1 MLVLRE
7 GAIADVP
14 ALANLVRNAFEEYR
28 GRLDPPTGAHQETEE
43 HLAGKMARGGA
54 VLATLAGADIGCV
67 IYEREPDHLYASRL
81 AVLPS
86 SRRQGV
92 GRALM
97 DYVEDKACSLGLN
110 RVRLGVRLA
119 LPRLHAYYE
128 RSGYQAVEYRTHAG
142 YSQPTYV
149 MLEKVLAGDRAAAA
163 AATERRSRLG

>member
-7 GAIADVP
+7 GTNADVP
-14 ALANLVRNAFEEYR
+14 ALVRLVCLAFEEYR
-28 GRLDPPTGAHQETEE
+28 GWLDPPTGAHQETEE

-97 DYVEDKACSLGLN
+97 DYVEDKARSLGLN

-128 RSGYQAVEYRTHAG
+128 GSGYQAVEYRTHAG

-149 MLEKVLAGDRAAAA
+149 MLEKVVGDRTAAA